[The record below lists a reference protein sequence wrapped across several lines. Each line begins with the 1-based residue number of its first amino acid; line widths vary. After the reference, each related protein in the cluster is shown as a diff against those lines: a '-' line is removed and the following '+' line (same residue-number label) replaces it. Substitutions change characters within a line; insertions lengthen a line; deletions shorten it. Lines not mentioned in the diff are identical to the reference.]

1 LRQGPSALSRRDVGP
16 GQTDAADGQLATM
29 RANRPCRHALTC
41 AALAIVLAACA
52 GESQT
57 AIGPS
62 GGTSMPAAGG
72 VVRDY
77 QLTAEAATL
86 ELKPGLKVQAW
97 TFNGTS
103 PGPEL
108 RATVGDV
115 LRVRL
120 RNRLPVGT
128 TLHWHGI
135 DVPNG
140 EDGVAGVTQDAVLP
154 GASAVYSFRL
164 DQPGTYWYHSHQDS
178 AVQLDRGLYG
188 ALVVLPRGAAG
199 EALDRTLVY
208 DEWPLG
214 LEEFPPPAQADFAMR
229 SYVTTTVNGRT
240 GSAVESI
247 ATTPGEEVRL
257 RLVNAG
263 YLGHYVE
270 SPVPVIIAALDGHEL
285 AGGPETTDAI
295 PLGPGERV
303 DLLLTAPARPFSL
316 RLVGAFPPDREAS
329 QPFASSAGDV
339 ALAEP
344 GTHHL
349 LDLLAYPGV
358 AGDDPWPAGSTADK
372 AFNMTLS
379 EASGGGMG
387 MGPMAGMSGMDGV
400 RYQIDGATYPAT
412 PVLRVAKGEMVEIT
426 FSNQG
431 SQEHWMHLHGHF
443 FRVLNGDGVR
453 LPGRLVKDTVSVAPG
468 HSVTIAFKAD
478 NPGWWMIHCHQLLHA
493 AGGMMALLAYDGAPR
508 LADLGGSYANSPD

>member
-1 LRQGPSALSRRDVGP
+1 
-16 GQTDAADGQLATM
+16 M
-29 RANRPCRHALTC
+29 RAHRLGRHALAS
-41 AALAIVLAACA
+41 AAVAIALAAC
-52 GESQT
+52 GGGPPT
-57 AIGPS
+57 TIGPI
-62 GGTSMPAAGG
+62 GGTGTPAAGG

-86 ELKPGLKVQAW
+86 ELKPGLRVHAW

-128 TLHWHGI
+128 TLHWHGL

-140 EDGVAGVTQDAVLP
+140 EDGVAGVTQDAVPP
-154 GASAVYSFRL
+154 GGSAVYSFRL
-164 DQPGTYWYHSHQDS
+164 DQAGTYWYHSHQDS

-188 ALVVLPRGAAG
+188 ALVVLPRGPAG
-199 EALDRTLVY
+199 VALERTLVF
-208 DEWPLG
+208 DEWPIG
-214 LEEFPPPAQADFAMR
+214 LEEFPTPAQSDFAMR
-229 SYVTTTVNGRT
+229 TYVTTTVNGRT
-240 GSAVESI
+240 GSAVDSI
-247 ATTPGEEVRL
+247 ATTPGEAVRL

-270 SPVPVIIAALDGHEL
+270 SPVPVTIAALDGHEL
-285 AGGPETTDAI
+285 AGGPATTDAI
-295 PLGPGERV
+295 PLGPGERL
-303 DLLLTAPARPFSL
+303 DLLLIAPARPFSL
-316 RLVGAFPPDREAS
+316 RLVGAYPPDREAS
-329 QPFASSAGDV
+329 QPFASSAGGA
-339 ALAEP
+339 ALPEP

-358 AGDDPWPAGSTADK
+358 AGDDPWPAGSIADK
-372 AFNMTLS
+372 AFTLTLS
-379 EASGGGMG
+379 EAAVAGGTG

-400 RYQIDGATYPAT
+400 RYQVDGATFPAT
-412 PVLRVAKGEMVEIT
+412 PVLRVAKGDLVEIT
-426 FSNQG
+426 FRNQG

-443 FRVLNGDGVR
+443 FRVLDRDGVR
-453 LPGRLVKDTVSVAPG
+453 LPGRIVKDTVSLAPG
-468 HSVTIAFKAD
+468 HSVTIAFRAD

-508 LADLGGSYANSPD
+508 LASLGGAYANSPD